1 MQFFRNPKLLA
12 LSAAVVAACLCVL
25 SWELGRRFGV
35 KEGMQDSFYGH
46 KLHADQELSAL
57 LNLQK
62 NNPVAIRSSLETAL
76 GLSATML
83 ATDERLALMTEKTRS
98 DVTQTLVKIKSYRK
112 LNPYPD
118 ADPSFRAFID
128 GKLKWVPEQ

>member
-1 MQFFRNPKLLA
+1 
-12 LSAAVVAACLCVL
+12 
-25 SWELGRRFGV
+25 
-35 KEGMQDSFYGH
+35 MQDSFYGH

-62 NNPVAIRSSLETAL
+62 NDPVAIRSNLETAL
-76 GLSATML
+76 GLSVGML

-98 DVTQTLVKIKSYRK
+98 DVTQTLVKVKGYRK

-118 ADPSFRAFID
+118 AAPEFRAHID
-128 GKLKWVPEQ
+128 EQLKWVPEK